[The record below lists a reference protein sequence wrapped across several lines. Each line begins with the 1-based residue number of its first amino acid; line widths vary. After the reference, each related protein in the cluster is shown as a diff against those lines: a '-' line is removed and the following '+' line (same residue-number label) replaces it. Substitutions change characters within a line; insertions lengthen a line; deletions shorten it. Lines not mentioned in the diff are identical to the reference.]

1 MPGAY
6 SQLWKKF
13 EYAKNDLKATWNLLN
28 EVINNKKSKS
38 SLPLSF
44 KIDDKLTSDP
54 MDIANG
60 YCKYFTN
67 IGPNLA
73 NKIPMT
79 NTSFSSFLTNNTND
93 SMNVLK
99 PTSTAELE
107 EICQN
112 FKSQKAP
119 GYDNLSMHVIK
130 SSFSLIS
137 EPLKDIINLSFAK
150 GVFPDKL
157 KIAKII
163 PIY

>member
-1 MPGAY
+1 
-6 SQLWKKF
+6 
-13 EYAKNDLKATWNLLN
+13 
-28 EVINNKKSKS
+28 
-38 SLPLSF
+38 
-44 KIDDKLTSDP
+44 
-54 MDIANG
+54 
-60 YCKYFTN
+60 
-67 IGPNLA
+67 
-73 NKIPMT
+73 MT
-79 NTSFSSFLTNNTND
+79 NTSFSSFLTDNTHD

-130 SSFSLIS
+130 CSFSLIS

-163 PIY
+163 PIYKAEDPEKSTSFKFCEFF